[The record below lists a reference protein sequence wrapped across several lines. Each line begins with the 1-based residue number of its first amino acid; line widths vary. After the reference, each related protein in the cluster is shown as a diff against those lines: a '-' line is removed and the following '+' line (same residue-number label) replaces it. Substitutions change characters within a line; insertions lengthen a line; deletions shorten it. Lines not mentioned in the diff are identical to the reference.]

1 MKIHGLQKM
10 TLLDFPGRVACT
22 VFLGGCDLRC
32 PFCHNYELVDGTA
45 PAVMDD
51 AELLSFLKK
60 RQGLLDGVAIT
71 GGEPCLRSDLPELLR
86 QIRALGY
93 AVKLDTNG
101 FHPQLLRQILQEGLV
116 EYVAMDI
123 KNSPAKYSLTAGFA
137 GQDNAVDAGQ
147 DAAPAAEKLDTV
159 DARQQDAGDAGQ
171 QDAGDAGQHA
181 AAPAAGSSPALDL
194 ALLQESIALV
204 MEHAGDTFDYEF
216 RTTVVKELHEAA
228 DFEEIGKM
236 IAGAR
241 HYFLQSFTDRD
252 SVPFEG
258 FHAPPAED
266 LRLYAQIM
274 RRYVQDVQIRGVDI

>member
-137 GQDNAVDAGQ
+137 GQDNAVDAGS
-147 DAAPAAEKLDTV
+147 P
-159 DARQQDAGDAGQ
+159 
-171 QDAGDAGQHA
+171 
-181 AAPAAGSSPALDL
+181 PALDL

-204 MEHAGDTFDYEF
+204 MEHAGGSMDHAGDTFDYEF

-266 LRLYAQIM
+266 LRQYAQIM